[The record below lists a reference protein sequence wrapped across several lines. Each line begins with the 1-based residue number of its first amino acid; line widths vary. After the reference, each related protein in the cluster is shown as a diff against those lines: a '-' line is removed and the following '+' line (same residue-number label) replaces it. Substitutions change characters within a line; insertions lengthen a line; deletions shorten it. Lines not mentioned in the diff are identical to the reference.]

1 MSCFD
6 GNPKDRFCSAE
17 AHLIKS
23 SIQQKKHATLPC
35 MQTVNFS
42 PEYYAITSCAS
53 FITYIIL
60 VAIHLFLLQLLR
72 SLKYVCIQ
80 IMFTHTSHY
89 V

>member
-1 MSCFD
+1 MFCLKLRRQVLSRRGQCVKKAVFD
-6 GNPKDRFCSAE
+6 K
-17 AHLIKS
+17 I
-23 SIQQKKHATLPC
+23 KHATLSC
-35 MQTVNFS
+35 MQKVNFS